1 MNSALNA
8 AVGIGETKTY
18 LIATANTILKR
29 LPAQSTVLRNDQKIA
44 FQAGDRLPIIS
55 YKRHDAD
62 HWIVQC
68 SQPSHLGEWYA
79 FAQHVKIEDPNPP
92 VVAELLTF
100 EQLADIAIHTPLN
113 KLRPLVQPINE
124 TLVKYQIN
132 TKLRI
137 AHFLAQIAHESDGFN
152 ALEEYAS
159 GEDYEGRRDL
169 GNTQRGD
176 GVRFK
181 GRTFVQI
188 TGRHNYGEVSAYL
201 GVDFIS
207 NPELLASPKYAAL
220 GAGWFWDSRNLNT
233 HADRDDIRA
242 ITRILNGGVN
252 GLADRIA
259 YLERAKQVL

>member
-1 MNSALNA
+1 MNA
-8 AVGIGETKTY
+8 AIAIGKTDTY
-18 LIATANTILKR
+18 LVATANTILKR
-29 LPAQSTVLRNDQKIA
+29 LPVQSTILKDDQKKA
-44 FQAGDRLPIIS
+44 FNAGDRLPIIS

-68 SQPSHLGEWYA
+68 SQSSHLGEWYA
-79 FAQHVKIEDPNPP
+79 FALHVRIEDPNPP

-124 TLVKYQIN
+124 TLAKYEIN
-132 TKLRI
+132 TPLRI

-159 GEDYEGRRDL
+159 GEDYEWREDL
-169 GNTQRGD
+169 GNTQKGD

-181 GRTFVQI
+181 GRSFVQI
-188 TGRHNYGEVSAYL
+188 TGRFNYAEISKYL

-207 NPELLASPKYAAL
+207 NPELLATPKYAAL
-220 GAGWFWDSRNLNT
+220 GAGWFWDSRNLNS
-233 HADRDDIRA
+233 HADRDDFQ
-242 ITRILNGGVN
+242 RIMRIVNGGNN
-252 GLADRIA
+252 GESDRWA
-259 YLERAKQVL
+259 YLQRAKRVL